1 MFPRLQPTWSR
12 RRSRAGARF
21 RAIVAGLEPLY
32 QVGLNGVMPGGNCV
46 ANAYTNNHHRLEHEI
61 VEPGTFIFLNVVNT
75 VAVVHAAISRIQAL
89 MMPIQSLAQ
98 SGN

>member
-1 MFPRLQPTWSR
+1 
-12 RRSRAGARF
+12 
-21 RAIVAGLEPLY
+21 
-32 QVGLNGVMPGGNCV
+32 
-46 ANAYTNNHHRLEHEI
+46 LEHEI